1 MCRLF
6 GMSAGSERA
15 RATFWLLGAPDSL
28 AIQSHREPDGTGL
41 GWFDSDGA
49 PHVSKQPIAAYDD
62 AEFGRQAREVCSNTF
77 LAHVRFATTGPHNLL
92 NTHPFEQDGRLF
104 AHNGVVEDLPAL
116 EAHLGG
122 DSRLVKGETDSE
134 RFFALITREI
144 AARDGDVNAG
154 IEAACTWVA
163 ANLRLVSIN
172 FVLATANGLWALRYP
187 ETDTLYLL
195 ERAPREPLE
204 HASSLGSRVH
214 SQEGVNRPLVVV
226 ASEPMDADPLW
237 RPLAS
242 GELICVTDTLEVRT
256 RQILDHPPAR
266 PLALD
271 EADPGAHA
279 SQEPAANM
287 PDGERGRDSS

>member
-6 GMSAGSERA
+6 GMSAGSVRA
-15 RATFWLLGAPDSL
+15 RATFWLLDAPDSL
-28 AIQSHREPDGTGL
+28 ATQSHREPDGTGL
-41 GWFDSDGA
+41 GWFDSKRA

-62 AEFGRQAREVCSNTF
+62 TEFGREAREVCSNTF

-116 EAHLGG
+116 EAYLGD
-122 DSRLVKGETDSE
+122 DSRLVKGDTDSE

-144 AARDGDVNAG
+144 AARDGDVSAG
-154 IEAACTWVA
+154 IEAACAWVA
-163 ANLRLVSIN
+163 TNLRLVSIN

-204 HASSLGSRVH
+204 HASSLGSRVRC
-214 SQEGVNRPLVVV
+214 QEGVNRPLVVV
-226 ASEPMDADPLW
+226 ASEPMDANPLW

-242 GELICVTDTLEVRT
+242 GELIYITDALEVRT
-256 RQILDHPPAR
+256 RQILEHPPAR

-271 EADPGAHA
+271 ELTPGAHA
-279 SQEPAANM
+279 SQAHAANT
-287 PDGERGRDSS
+287 PNTE